1 MIEPR
6 HFSRKSATNQ
16 QRAKR
21 HSGQDCR
28 RGFTLIELLVVIAI
42 IAILASLLLP
52 ALSKA
57 KASGQSTKCISNLH
71 QMITAWTMYAGDYRD
86 QVVNNHTDGN
96 ADCGPWAWVSM
107 GHLLGVGNWTGDADV
122 DTNDMAIKTGPLFPY
137 NPNSGIYVCPS
148 DDSTVPGT
156 SVPRTR
162 SYSMSIGVNWTND
175 VNNFQPFNASVF
187 KTTGMVLPSPST
199 TMVFIDEAAN
209 SIDNNALGMHSGA
222 PLYAD
227 GAGSGTVVGINGFD
241 GTYGY
246 TYWNLPANRHAN
258 GASISFGDGHV
269 EHHAWLSEYIGPD
282 NQLPQGSGYDA
293 PSGADDKD
301 LAYLKTCLPLL
312 NQ

>member
-1 MIEPR
+1 MTISFN
-6 HFSRKSATNQ
+6 FSKTASCEQKAKSREGCPIFPA
-16 QRAKR
+16 
-21 HSGQDCR
+21 
-28 RGFTLIELLVVIAI
+28 GFTLIELLVVIAI
-42 IAILASLLLP
+42 IAILAALLLP
-52 ALSKA
+52 SLSKA
-57 KASGQSTKCISNLH
+57 KASSQSTKCISNLH
-71 QMITAWTMYAGDYRD
+71 QMVTAWIMYAGDYHD

-148 DDSTVPGT
+148 DESTVPGT

-162 SYSMSIGVNWTND
+162 SYSMSIGINWSND
-175 VNNFQPFNASVF
+175 VNNAQPFNASVF
-187 KTTGMVLPSPST
+187 KTTEMYMPPPSS

-209 SIDNNALGMHSGA
+209 SIDNNALGMHSGV
-222 PLYAD
+222 PIYAD
-227 GAGSGTVVGINGFD
+227 GASSGTVVGINGFD

-246 TYWNLPANRHAN
+246 TYWNLPANRHNN

-282 NQLPQGSGYDA
+282 NALPQGEGYDS